1 MPLNFRPRILD
12 IVHGYSRQRLV
23 ADMGAGA
30 TVGVVALP
38 LAMAFAIASGL
49 PPQAGLWTAIIGGL
63 LVALLGGSNVQI
75 AGPAGAFIVIVYGIV
90 QQHGV
95 AGLWISTSLA
105 GVLLMLMGFLRLGA
119 LVRFVPVSII
129 IGFTNGIA
137 VLIALSQLK
146 DALGL
151 PIAKMPGD
159 FFGQMQAIAGHLAQW
174 NPYALALALAC
185 MLLLWIWPRLMHH
198 QSPLLRLDGI
208 TVRTFARLP
217 APVIAL
223 VLLTAVAHVTGM
235 PVTGTIART
244 VTNLR
249 SGATSPISG
258 MVHAL
263 FLALIVLLAAP
274 LALHVPLAVLAGI
287 LLFVAWNMGE
297 WHEFVRLRQ
306 FSNHY
311 RLLLLGTFVLTVVL
325 DLMVAVEVGLALS
338 CLLFVR
344 RMATL
349 FRATPLAQD
358 GPAQLAWTLHG
369 VLFFGATARLDEL
382 EDAINQ
388 APQGVQVLL
397 DLSDLLSLDTTGVD
411 ALEQLLKAAEQ
422 RGGRLRIRG
431 AQPQVQSLLERSGL
445 AAKLGE
451 ATPT

>member
-1 MPLNFRPRILD
+1 
-12 IVHGYSRQRLV
+12 
-23 ADMGAGA
+23 
-30 TVGVVALP
+30 
-38 LAMAFAIASGL
+38 
-49 PPQAGLWTAIIGGL
+49 
-63 LVALLGGSNVQI
+63 
-75 AGPAGAFIVIVYGIV
+75 
-90 QQHGV
+90 
-95 AGLWISTSLA
+95 
-105 GVLLMLMGFLRLGA
+105 
-119 LVRFVPVSII
+119 
-129 IGFTNGIA
+129 
-137 VLIALSQLK
+137 
-146 DALGL
+146 
-151 PIAKMPGD
+151 
-159 FFGQMQAIAGHLAQW
+159 
-174 NPYALALALAC
+174 
-185 MLLLWIWPRLMHH
+185 
-198 QSPLLRLDGI
+198 
-208 TVRTFARLP
+208 
-217 APVIAL
+217 
-223 VLLTAVAHVTGM
+223 
-235 PVTGTIART
+235 
-244 VTNLR
+244 
-249 SGATSPISG
+249 
-258 MVHAL
+258 
-263 FLALIVLLAAP
+263 
-274 LALHVPLAVLAGI
+274 

-451 ATPT
+451 ATPP